1 MQVLNAEMYGARPR
15 CHEDSDM
22 AGLLERIDFCTF
34 TDVAGR
40 LQAVVDLEQG
50 EPQPEDPQ
58 AASTSQV
65 RQAYAAET

>member
-1 MQVLNAEMYGARPR
+1 
-15 CHEDSDM
+15 M

-34 TDVAGR
+34 TDVAGH

-58 AASTSQV
+58 AASTFQV